1 MMTNLYSISEA
12 ARLLDV
18 QPYRITYAHSTKKVP
33 EPNRVFGKR
42 AYRWSDLITLAR
54 HFNVELTDP
63 AFGPGKEE
71 DV

>member
-1 MMTNLYSISEA
+1 MTLYSTTEA

-33 EPNRVFGKR
+33 EPHRVFGKR
-42 AYRWSDLITLAR
+42 AYRWSDLIALAR
-54 HFNVELTDP
+54 HFNVDLTDP
-63 AFGPGKEE
+63 ASEPGKEE